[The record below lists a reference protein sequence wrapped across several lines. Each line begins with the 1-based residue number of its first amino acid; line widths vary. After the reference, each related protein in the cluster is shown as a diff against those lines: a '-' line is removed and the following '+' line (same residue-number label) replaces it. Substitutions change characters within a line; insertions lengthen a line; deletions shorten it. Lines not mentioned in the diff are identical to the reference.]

1 MINKIKLYESN
12 SFDPYLNLATEQY
25 LMETVEED
33 ACILFLWQNQ
43 NTVVIGKNQNAWK
56 ECRTALLQEEGGFLA
71 RRLSGGGAVFHDLG
85 NLNFT
90 FLVPQAQYDLD
101 RQFAVIAEAVS
112 LLGLHTERSGR
123 NDVLAE
129 GRKFSGNAFFKH
141 DGKAYHHGTLLI
153 NVDMDKLGRYLNP
166 SKAKLQAKGVDSV
179 RSRVVNLSELNP
191 DITIASM
198 KDAMTKAFAK
208 VYAVPMTVM
217 TDRDFDHAAIESLR
231 QRNASWQ
238 WNYGQKLPFSAELE
252 TRFPWGGI
260 QLCLQVDSGI
270 ITNARVYSD
279 AMDWE
284 LPKQLETA
292 LIGLSFQAKDICSTV
307 SNIQHS
313 WAQDIA
319 NWLEN
324 EWLQQL

>member
-1 MINKIKLYESN
+1 MINRIKLYESN

-56 ECRTALLQEEGGFLA
+56 ECRTALLAEEGGVLA

-90 FLVPQAQYDLD
+90 FLMPQAEYDLD
-101 RQFAVIAEAVS
+101 KQFSVIAEAVS
-112 LLGLHTERSGR
+112 LLGLRSERSGR

-153 NVDMDKLGRYLNP
+153 DVDMNKLGRYLNP

-179 RSRVVNLSELNP
+179 RSRVVNLTELNP
-191 DITIASM
+191 DITIAAM
-198 KDAMTKAFAK
+198 KEAMAKAFAK
-208 VYAVPMTVM
+208 VYDKPMTVM
-217 TDRDFDHAAIESLR
+217 TDKDFDHDAIEALR
-231 QRNASWQ
+231 QRNASWE
-238 WNYGQKLPFSAELE
+238 WNYGQKLPFSAEME

-260 QLCLQVDSGI
+260 QLCLQVESGRVQM
-270 ITNARVYSD
+270 AKVYSD
-279 AMDWE
+279 AMDWS
-284 LPKQLETA
+284 LAPALEQALTGVQFTQEALTA
-292 LIGLSFQAKDICSTV
+292 AMQAVPAEFAGDLVDFITSQ
-307 SNIQHS
+307 SI
-313 WAQDIA
+313 
-319 NWLEN
+319 
-324 EWLQQL
+324 

>member
-56 ECRTALLQEEGGFLA
+56 ECRTALLSEEGGFLA

-90 FLVPQAQYDLD
+90 FLLPQSEYDLD
-101 RQFAVIAEAVS
+101 RQFSVIAEAIS
-112 LLGLHTERSGR
+112 LLGLKSERSGR

-129 GRKFSGNAFFKH
+129 GRKFFGNAFYKN
-141 DGKAYHHGTLLI
+141 GKQAYHHGTLLI
-153 NVDMDKLGRYLNP
+153 DVDMNKLSRYLNP

-179 RSRVVNLSELNP
+179 RSRVVNLSSLSP
-191 DITIASM
+191 AITVDVM

-208 VYAVPMTVM
+208 VYDSPMSIIRHEDL
-217 TDRDFDHAAIESLR
+217 DRDVIEALCH
-231 QRNASWQ
+231 RNASWE
-238 WNYGQKLPFSAELE
+238 WNYGQKLPFSAEME
-252 TRFPWGGI
+252 ARFPWGSI
-260 QLCLQVDSGI
+260 SICLQVENGI
-270 ITNARVYSD
+270 VTHAKVYSD
-279 AMDWE
+279 SMDWSVA
-284 LPKQLETA
+284 PKLEPAFLGCRFEKEA
-292 LIGLSFQAKDICSTV
+292 LQAVVPAEIEVAEDIC
-307 SNIQHS
+307 HL
-313 WAQDIA
+313 IA
-319 NWLEN
+319 S
-324 EWLQQL
+324 QM

>member
-1 MINKIKLYESN
+1 MINRIKLYEGT

-90 FLVPQAQYDLD
+90 FLLPQKEYDLD

-112 LLGLHTERSGR
+112 MLGLKTERSGR

-129 GRKFSGNAFFKH
+129 GRKFSGNAFYKN
-141 DGKAYHHGTLLI
+141 GKQAYHHGTLLI
-153 NVDMDKLGRYLNP
+153 NVDMGKLGRYLNP

-179 RSRVVNLSELNP
+179 RSRVVNLSELSP
-191 DITIASM
+191 AVTVDSM
-198 KDAMTKAFAK
+198 KEAMSKAFAK
-208 VYAVPMTVM
+208 VY
-217 TDRDFDHAAIESLR
+217 DRPLTIMQTEELDHKAIERLR
-231 QRNASWQ
+231 QRNASWE
-238 WNYGQKLPFSAELE
+238 WNYGQKVPFSAEFE
-252 TRFPWGGI
+252 SRFPWGGI
-260 QLCLQVDSGI
+260 QICFQVENGI
-270 ITNARVYSD
+270 VSTCKVYSD
-279 AMDWE
+279 SMDWSVATM
-284 LPKQLETA
+284 LEPVFPGCHFEKEA
-292 LIGLSFQAKDICSTV
+292 LLAAVPDKLEIADDIR
-307 SNIQHS
+307 HL
-313 WAQDIA
+313 IA
-319 NWLEN
+319 T
-324 EWLQQL
+324 QI